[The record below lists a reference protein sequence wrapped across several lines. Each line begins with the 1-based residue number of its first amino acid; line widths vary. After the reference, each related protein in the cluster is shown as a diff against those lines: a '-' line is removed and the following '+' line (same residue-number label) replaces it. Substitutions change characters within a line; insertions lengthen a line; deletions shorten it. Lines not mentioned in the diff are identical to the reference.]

1 MKGIIGYILLFM
13 PILLQGIN
21 GVKNYLIA
29 KGIIVD
35 PLYDNE
41 EKRRYLL
48 FRSVIKLIICA
59 VFMIILFII
68 LGYNHFATATINPF
82 IILFL
87 LVGIQYFFLGGS
99 LILAGRNKLSA
110 AFYDS
115 DAKRQK
121 ALREGY
127 MLLLFSCF
135 ILLLVFLA
143 LH

>member
-1 MKGIIGYILLFM
+1 MKGLIGYILLFM

-21 GVKNYLIA
+21 GIKNLLIA
-29 KGIIVD
+29 RGIIVD

-48 FRSVIKLIICA
+48 FRSVIGLMICT
-59 VFMIILFII
+59 VFMMILFIV
-68 LGYNHFATATINPF
+68 LGYNHFATDTINPF

-87 LVGIQYFFLGGS
+87 LLAIQYFFLGGG
-99 LILAGRNKLSA
+99 LILVGKNKLTI

-115 DAKRQK
+115 DVKRQK